1 MDVSPTSDRRTA
13 SRDAPS
19 AVNSVCFW
27 AANLGLAWA
36 PFWLGSDRPLAW
48 YVNAIYF
55 GGLAVL
61 LEGSR
66 LVWRQPL
73 AVPLRKIAFPAV
85 AFIVIVAW
93 ILLQAVTWTP
103 TEMHNPIWQ
112 LEGQGL
118 SVSIPGS
125 ITINRAA
132 TDIALLRLLTEGAV
146 FWLYLQLC
154 RAPQRAY
161 RNVQVVALIGT
172 VYAVY
177 GIVAFYVFPGT
188 VLWLP
193 KTAYLESVTS
203 TFINRN
209 SYATYAG
216 LGLVCA
222 LAVALSEYVRGAAL
236 AGHSLARQGAA
247 FVAASA
253 GPAGGWIAAAFVLA
267 MALVLTGS
275 RGGIL
280 ASVSGLLA
288 FTILVLMRGRSVR
301 AGLALLIGLVTVGV
315 ALFTFGDLL
324 AARLLQL
331 GFDASD
337 RIAVYRLTLLSIL
350 DAPWTGFGYGTFKSV
365 FPMYRDSS
373 VGPLGVWDMAHNT
386 YLEIIQGLGI
396 PAAALFFAMLFVL
409 VARCATAALTRHS
422 SSTAPLVA
430 TSAAVIVGLHAFI
443 DFSMQIEAVAL
454 TWTALLG
461 AGVAQ
466 SWSSGRQ
473 EPQARVVP
481 RHAAVR

>member
-1 MDVSPTSDRRTA
+1 MHVSRSSGLPTA
-13 SRDAPS
+13 SRDAAS
-19 AVNSVCFW
+19 ATNSICFW

-36 PFWLGSDRPLAW
+36 PFWLGSDRPIAW

-55 GGLAVL
+55 GGLVFL
-61 LEGSR
+61 LQGSR
-66 LVWRQPL
+66 LLWPQPL
-73 AVPLRKIAFPAV
+73 AVPLRKIAFPAL
-85 AFIVIVAW
+85 AFLVISVW
-93 ILLQAVTWTP
+93 IFLQAVTFTP
-103 TEMHNPIWQ
+103 AQLHNPIWQ
-112 LEGQGL
+112 LESQGL
-118 SVSIPGS
+118 GFNIPGS
-125 ITINRAA
+125 ITINRSE

-154 RAPQRAY
+154 RSPQRAY
-161 RNVQVVALIGT
+161 RSVQVAAVIG
-172 VYAVY
+172 VIYAVY

-222 LAVALSEYVRGAAL
+222 LAVGLSEYVRGAAL
-236 AGHSLARQGAA
+236 AGNSLARQGAA
-247 FVAASA
+247 FVAATA
-253 GPAGGWIAAAFVLA
+253 GPAGAWVAAAFVLA

-280 ASVSGLLA
+280 ASIGGALA
-288 FTILVLMRGRSVR
+288 FAVLALMRGRSVR
-301 AGLALLIGLVTVGV
+301 AGLAVLIALVTVGI
-315 ALFTFGDLL
+315 AIFTFGDLL
-324 AARLLQL
+324 ATRLLQL
-331 GFDASD
+331 GFDATD
-337 RIAVYRLTLLSIL
+337 RFAVYRLTLLSIR
-350 DAPWTGFGYGTFKSV
+350 DSPWTGFGYGTFQTV

-373 VGPLGVWDMAHNT
+373 VGPVGMWDMAHNT

-396 PAAALFFAMLFVL
+396 PAAALFFAMLLVL
-409 VARCATAALTRHS
+409 VARCATAALTRQS

-430 TSAAVIVGLHAFI
+430 ASATVIVGLHALV

-466 SWSSGRQ
+466 SWSSRQ
-473 EPQARVVP
+473 LPEASGVP